1 MPWPAGRKGRE
12 REVEAARDGTRRRE
26 AVVFLRREEMW
37 KAEPRGPRVM
47 LRSRSAPL
55 SSLGQVCNLGNP
67 VGSLLFSSP
76 FFPCCHFTLFSL
88 FMSSLFFLQFF
99 LFLFSL
105 TDPPPPRLSSFL
117 FPFYLPASLSP
128 LFHSLPLSLISLIPF
143 PPPPSVS
150 FTQHFCSLSIEQGVR
165 ERAPR
170 QRQGPSNFP
179 PDSNLCD
186 QTPQIS
192 MLIFPAVGGF
202 GLSWGLGT
210 TSYFFLASGKVLL
223 KPPWVV

>member
-1 MPWPAGRKGRE
+1 MWRWLVMLSEAPKQAGCMGGRGKGTGNKKRLGGGNGGVRERNGVPWPAGRKGRE

-105 TDPPPPRLSSFL
+105 TDPPPPGCLPFSFHSIYQL
-117 FPFYLPASLSP
+117 LSP
-128 LFHSLPLSLISLIPF
+128 LYFTLFPSHSF
-143 PPPPSVS
+143 P
-150 FTQHFCSLSIEQGVR
+150 
-165 ERAPR
+165 
-170 QRQGPSNFP
+170 
-179 PDSNLCD
+179 
-186 QTPQIS
+186 
-192 MLIFPAVGGF
+192 
-202 GLSWGLGT
+202 
-210 TSYFFLASGKVLL
+210 
-223 KPPWVV
+223 